1 MSSNNRVVK
10 IYNSR
15 MTILELL
22 HSKYNY
28 NIDEYK
34 GFSINEID
42 AMINSNQLDMLL
54 TQVGEGDTIT
64 NAPSNA
70 YIKYHITQN
79 TNELALRP
87 AKLDEIIEDLFIETD
102 TLTKKDTLIVI
113 FDGEPNDSLKS
124 HLIYKYNH
132 DGIFVVVHNIKR
144 LQFNILEHMLM
155 PVNVHILDDNETVL
169 LKEKYHLKNVKE
181 LPEIS
186 RFDPMALAICLR
198 PGQICTFDRKSPTAL
213 VTEYFRI
220 CL

>member
-1 MSSNNRVVK
+1 MSSNNRVVQ

-15 MTILELL
+15 MIILELL
-22 HSKYNY
+22 QSKYNY

-54 TQVGEGDTIT
+54 TQIGEGDAIA
-64 NAPSNA
+64 NAPSKT
-70 YIKYHITQN
+70 YIKYHIKQN
-79 TNELALRP
+79 LNDVALRP
-87 AKLDEIIEDLFIETD
+87 IIEDLFIDTD

-113 FDGEPNDSLKS
+113 FDGEPNDTLKS

-132 DGIFVVVHNIKR
+132 DGIFIVVHNIQR
-144 LQFNILEHMLM
+144 LQFNILEHTLM
-155 PVNVHILDDNETVL
+155 PLNIQILSEKETID
-169 LKEKYHLKNVKE
+169 LKEKYNLKDVKE

-198 PGQICTFDRKSPTAL
+198 PRQICTFDRKSPNS
-213 VTEYFRI
+213 VISQYYRI
-220 CL
+220 CV

>member
-1 MSSNNRVVK
+1 MSSNNRVVQ

-54 TQVGEGDTIT
+54 TQVGEGDAIS
-64 NAPSNA
+64 NAPSKT
-70 YIKYHITQN
+70 YIKYHVKQN
-79 TNELALRP
+79 LNDVALRP
-87 AKLDEIIEDLFIETD
+87 IIEDLFIDTD

-113 FDGEPNDSLKS
+113 FDGEPNDTLKS

-132 DGIFVVVHNIKR
+132 DEIFIVVHNIKR
-144 LQFNILEHMLM
+144 LQFNILEHILM
-155 PVNVHILDDNETVL
+155 PLNIHILSDTETVE
-169 LKEKYHLKNVKE
+169 LKEKYNLKHVKE

-198 PGQICTFDRKSPTAL
+198 PGQICGFDRKSPNS
-213 VTEYFRI
+213 VISHYYRI
-220 CL
+220 CV

>member
-1 MSSNNRVVK
+1 MN
-10 IYNSR
+10 
-15 MTILELL
+15 ILELL

-42 AMINSNQLDMLL
+42 AMIKFNQLDMLL
-54 TQVGEGDTIT
+54 TQIGEGDAIT
-64 NAPSNA
+64 NAPSKT
-70 YIKYHITQN
+70 YIKYHVKQN
-79 TNELALRP
+79 LNESVLRP
-87 AKLDEIIEDLFIETD
+87 ILEDLFIYTD
-102 TLTKKDTLIVI
+102 TLTKNDTLIVI

-132 DGIFVVVHNIKR
+132 DGIFIVVHNIQR

-155 PVNVHILDDNETVL
+155 PLNIRILDDNAT
-169 LKEKYHLKNVKE
+169 KELMAKYHLKNVKE

-198 PGQICTFDRKSPTAL
+198 PGQICTFDRKSPNAL
-213 VTEYFRI
+213 ISEYFRI
-220 CL
+220 CV